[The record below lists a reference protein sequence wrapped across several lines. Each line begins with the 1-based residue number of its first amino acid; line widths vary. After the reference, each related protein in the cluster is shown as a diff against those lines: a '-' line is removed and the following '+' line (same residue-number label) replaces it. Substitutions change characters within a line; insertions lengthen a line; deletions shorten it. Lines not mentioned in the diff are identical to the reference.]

1 MHRTPQSSKPNA
13 HTYSPQENLWIH
25 TRSGNVTECEKI
37 LSNRS
42 ANVNHTYYSDPH
54 RTVLHLAIKNKD
66 ENMIKL
72 LLQYGADMNARDHHG
87 VLPYF
92 RADSDL
98 QLKIY
103 SILKPEQS
111 NNQKRPFNPYLVP
124 KEVNM
129 KEYVEFSD
137 AQDEKFIKDISDHI
151 NSVRTIHTEHLGLS
165 GDTNDISS
173 PTEPN

>member
-1 MHRTPQSSKPNA
+1 MHRTPQSRKSNA
-13 HTYSPQENLWIH
+13 HTDLLEENLWIH

-37 LSNRS
+37 LKISPTI
-42 ANVNHTYYSDPH
+42 VNHTYDSDPH

-72 LLQYGADMNARDHHG
+72 FLKYGADMNARDYHG

-98 QLKIY
+98 QSKIY
-103 SILKPEQS
+103 NMLTA
-111 NNQKRPFNPYLVP
+111 KRSFNLNPAP

-129 KEYVEFSD
+129 QAHAEFLD
-137 AQDEKFIKDISDHI
+137 AQYEKFMNDISNHI
-151 NSVRTIHTEHLGLS
+151 NSIPTIHVEHLGLS

-173 PTEPN
+173 PTDPN